1 MVLGCRELGIWGR
14 RLRFNYHLILH
25 VVKLWS
31 RFCWWADVDRESIE
45 EWGLSLC
52 LYLESKWKRGGQT
65 AGRETG
71 LEKHRSTFFPGK
83 CCLAFPC
90 LWTQSWPSEPS
101 SPSPGHFLCL
111 WFVGWKDTLSESSID
126 ITCLFIVMGL
136 FSDFPILLKISWR
149 QKWC

>member
-1 MVLGCRELGIWGR
+1 MVLGYRELGIWGR
-14 RLRFNYHLILH
+14 RLRFNYHLILR

-65 AGRETG
+65 TGRETG
-71 LEKHRSTFFPGK
+71 LEKHRSNFFQESAVLPF
-83 CCLAFPC
+83 LAYELNLDLLNPAHLLQDIFFVFG
-90 LWTQSWPSEPS
+90 LLGERIHSVS
-101 SPSPGHFLCL
+101 SN
-111 WFVGWKDTLSESSID
+111 D
-126 ITCLFIVMGL
+126 IPHLFIVMGL
-136 FSDFPILLKISWR
+136 FSDFPIQLKISWR